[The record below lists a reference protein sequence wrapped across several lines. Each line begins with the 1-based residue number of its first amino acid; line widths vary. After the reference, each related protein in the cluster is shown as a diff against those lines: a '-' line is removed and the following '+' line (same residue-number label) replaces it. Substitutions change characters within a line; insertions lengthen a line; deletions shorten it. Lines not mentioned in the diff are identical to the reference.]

1 MITDYITHDEAMI
14 NNFIENPDYANELLN
29 AILNDGD
36 EYEIQ
41 CVRTWY
47 NEAKRRI
54 QETNY
59 WKNDINKNMKII
71 ISSVKEVLNVDKMQA
86 IMDKNVSNIKAEI
99 SDIHSDIKVL
109 SSQVN
114 NIEKQID
121 GINQRID
128 DMHQSQTKWFTL
140 LGILV
145 AIVPIAIVIIQ
156 SFTKQ

>member
-1 MITDYITHDEAMI
+1 MITDYIKHDEAII
-14 NNFIENPDYANELLN
+14 NNFIENLDYANELLN